1 MKWVL
6 VDKLDNINTSA
17 ELHSGLGDKAAKE
30 YFMDVKILDER
41 NFDHLWKVMSSN
53 EYDKRM
59 EASLRGPSSNEGS
72 QGINVSQQIEWWK
85 EEKEI
90 IDDELKLF

>member
-1 MKWVL
+1 
-6 VDKLDNINTSA
+6 
-17 ELHSGLGDKAAKE
+17 
-30 YFMDVKILDER
+30 
-41 NFDHLWKVMSSN
+41 
-53 EYDKRM
+53 M

-72 QGINVSQQIEWWK
+72 QGTNVSQQIEWWK